1 MPYSLRNRSESTS
14 MSLTEEVKSY
24 LQDLIKPLVKS
35 NELKEILESFKN
47 EVLTKIEFLEKK
59 LVENDHTLELHQQKI
74 DMLAKRT

>member
-1 MPYSLRNRSESTS
+1 MPYSLRNRSEPTS

-35 NELKEILESFKN
+35 NELKEFLESFKN

-59 LVENDHTLELHQQKI
+59 FG
-74 DMLAKRT
+74 